1 MEDQNHPDG
10 GVGSDTGIDNAEICL
25 ELSVNCPLS
34 IQIHKNTISCAEC
47 ICCFTITVLQCNSG

>member
-34 IQIHKNTISCAEC
+34 IQIHKEHYFVCRMYLLS
-47 ICCFTITVLQCNSG
+47 TITVLQCNSG